1 MHRKLTITLDED
13 IYQGLYA
20 TIGAGKISQFIE
32 KLVRPYV
39 ATTSL
44 KAAYKEMQQDE
55 ARENEANTWIEGVI
69 GDISDEAR

>member
-1 MHRKLTITLDED
+1 MHKKLTITLDED

-20 TIGAGKISQFIE
+20 TVGSGKISQFIE

-44 KAAYKEMQQDE
+44 KAAYKEMQRDE
-55 ARENEANTWIEGVI
+55 VRENEATAWIEGVI
-69 GDISDEAR
+69 GDIGDEAR